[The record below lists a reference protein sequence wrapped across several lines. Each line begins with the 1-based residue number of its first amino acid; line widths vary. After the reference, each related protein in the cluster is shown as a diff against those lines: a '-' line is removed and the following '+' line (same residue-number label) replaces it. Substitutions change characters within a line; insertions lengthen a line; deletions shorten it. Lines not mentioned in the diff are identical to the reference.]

1 MIKETAE
8 KLLER
13 PLIQEDGINN
23 EEIEAAE
30 ELLNLKIP
38 EPLKDLYLNIGN
50 LSCFM
55 TAFER
60 FLKPEEL
67 YLEKGKLIFIEENQE
82 VCRWGIDPNEENP
95 EVFMYIQLENDTEE
109 EYHSENIKLSD
120 FLNVM
125 IYYQFTAGG
134 YEYDGSICGQ
144 QETEDFIKNAICD
157 WEKAV
162 DNNGLVIYWQQGML
176 LWYFTDREGKIQDS
190 TILISSNSKTKLQ
203 EMEKYGFKEF

>member
-13 PLIQEDGINN
+13 PLTQEDGINN

-82 VCRWGIDPNEENP
+82 VCRWGIDPDEENP

-162 DNNGLVIYWQQGML
+162 DNNGLVIYWQPGML

-190 TILISSNSKTKLQ
+190 TVLISSNSETKLQ
-203 EMEKYGFKEF
+203 EMKKYGFKEF